1 MADLKYINME
11 IKHYK
16 DNPLIEAIG
25 WGYDEEEFKALCS
38 KPFEGTEGLSNIP
51 ENRQAFA
58 LRCAIGNLKQTY
70 VVRDEGYAIYEKIL
84 DMILEGYKHRNP
96 LKAGYEKMLTAIKRD
111 MEDQLAA
118 KHIKVAMGNN
128 LEQMMAGNSSYL
140 FAGLSGEGKTLQTL
154 NALQN
159 IPKTLKHTLYTDSDG
174 VEHNLEF
181 TQQVYVYIQLNTRK
195 GQKALLK
202 SILAS
207 LDEDT
212 GENYSFIYRNAD
224 VEELIIG
231 VRKAMIIH
239 GVGILVIDEAQN
251 FSKPP
256 KEIKV
261 GSNEK
266 TSIRFVE
273 EIFNRIGVPV
283 FFVGTL
289 ATLNLFGDDVKTI
302 RRVMSKGSLRL
313 YGSSLN
319 SSFWGRFT
327 KEIFQTDFLKNQ
339 TTDYE
344 TFKIHLH
351 ERTQGV
357 TAIAVALVIATLQY
371 LTKLDSKHQDLGL
384 ESLDLVFERQFK
396 LLKAPLLALK
406 KEEYHKFEEYHIL
419 AILEETDKEEAA
431 YEKDKSEGESNI
443 SPDVVP
449 KKTKIPNKQKSK
461 KTSSKHLK
469 NVLEIDVETAKK
481 MGVDQMMSM
490 VGGDK

>member
-1 MADLKYINME
+1 MTELKYNDMK
-11 IKHYK
+11 IKSFK
-16 DNPLIEAIG
+16 GNPLIEAVG
-25 WGYDEEEFKALCS
+25 WGYGEDEFNALCD
-38 KPFEGTEGLSNIP
+38 KPFDGIEGLSGIP
-51 ENRQAFA
+51 KNRQQFA
-58 LRCAIGNLKQTY
+58 LRCAIGSLKQTY
-70 VVRDEGYAIYEKIL
+70 VVRDEGFAIYEKIL

-96 LKAGYEKMLTAIKRD
+96 LKEGYEKMLTAIRRD
-111 MEDQLAA
+111 MEDPLAA

-128 LEQMMAGNSSYL
+128 IEEMMAGNSSYL
-140 FAGLSGEGKTLQTL
+140 FAGLSGEGKTLQIL
-154 NALQN
+154 KALKN
-159 IPKTLKHTLYTDSDG
+159 IKKTLKHTLYNDSNG
-174 VEHNLEF
+174 VKHKFEF

-256 KEIKV
+256 KEMKV
-261 GSNEK
+261 GANEK

-273 EIFNRIGVPV
+273 EIFNRIGVPI
-283 FFVGTL
+283 FLVGTL
-289 ATLNLFGDDVKTI
+289 STLNLFGDDVKTI

-313 YGSSLN
+313 YGSVLD
-319 SSFWGRFT
+319 SSFWSRFS
-327 KEIFQTDFLKNQ
+327 KEMFQTAFLKNQ

-357 TAIAVALVIATLQY
+357 TAIASALVIATLQY
-371 LTKLDSKHQDLGL
+371 LTKLDAEYQDLGI

-406 KEEYHKFEEYHIL
+406 KEEYHKYEDYHVL
-419 AILEETDKEEAA
+419 AILEETDKEEVV
-431 YEKDKSEGESNI
+431 YEKDKSEASGI
-443 SPDVVP
+443 VSPDSAP
-449 KKTKIPNKQKSK
+449 QKSK
-461 KTSSKHLK
+461 APKKRSTKSNGSKHLK
-469 NVLEIDVETAKK
+469 NTPEIDVETAKK
-481 MGVDQMMSM
+481 MGVNQMMAM
-490 VGGDK
+490 VGVDK

>member
-1 MADLKYINME
+1 MTELKYTDMK
-11 IKHYK
+11 IKSYK

-25 WGYDEEEFKALCS
+25 WGHGEDEFKAICDE
-38 KPFEGTEGLSNIP
+38 PFEGIEGLSDIP

-84 DMILEGYKHRNP
+84 DMTLEGYKHRNP

-128 LEQMMAGNSSYL
+128 LEEMMAGNSSYL

-154 NALQN
+154 KALQN
-159 IPKTLKHTLYTDSDG
+159 IPKTFKHTLYTDSDG
-174 VEHNLEF
+174 VEHKFEF

-251 FSKPP
+251 FSKPS

-261 GSNEK
+261 GANEK

-273 EIFNRIGVPV
+273 EIFNRIGVPI

-313 YGSSLN
+313 YGSTLN

-327 KEIFQTDFLKNQ
+327 KEMFQTEFLKNQ

-344 TFKIHLH
+344 IFKIHLH

-357 TAIAVALVIATLQY
+357 TAIASALVIATLQY
-371 LTKLDSKHQDLGL
+371 LTKLDAEYQDLGI

-406 KEEYHKFEEYHIL
+406 KEEYHKYEDYHIL
-419 AILEETDKEEAA
+419 AMLEETDKEEVA
-431 YEKDKSEGESNI
+431 YEKAKLEVSGII
-443 SPDVVP
+443 SPDSAP
-449 KKTKIPNKQKSK
+449 QKSK
-461 KTSSKHLK
+461 APKKRSTKSNGSNHLK
-469 NVLEIDVETAKK
+469 NTPEIDVETAKK
-481 MGVDQMMSM
+481 MNVKQMMSM
-490 VGGDK
+490 IGGDK